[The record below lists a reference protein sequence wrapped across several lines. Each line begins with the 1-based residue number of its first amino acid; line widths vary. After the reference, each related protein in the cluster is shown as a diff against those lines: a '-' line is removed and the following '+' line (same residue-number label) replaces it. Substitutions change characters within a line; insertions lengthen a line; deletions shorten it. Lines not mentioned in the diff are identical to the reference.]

1 QPIVAG
7 ILLAGI
13 LSAIMSTIDSHL
25 LVSSSAVAEDIY
37 RALFKK
43 EASAKELVWVGR
55 IATLLIEL
63 IAVLIV
69 KDSDSGVVEL
79 VEYACAGFG
88 ASFGP
93 TIVLALF
100 WRRITRNGALAG
112 ISVGALTV
120 IIWGDFLSGGIFDLY
135 EIVPGFFFNL
145 IVTIIVSL
153 MGRPTKEMEAEYD
166 ATMEKL
172 REY

>member
-1 QPIVAG
+1 A
-7 ILLAGI
+7 
-13 LSAIMSTIDSHL
+13 
-25 LVSSSAVAEDIY
+25 LV
-37 RALFKK
+37 
-43 EASAKELVWVGR
+43 
-55 IATLLIEL
+55 
-63 IAVLIV
+63 AVLIAT
-69 KDSDSGVVEL
+69 DPESGVLEL
-79 VEYACAGFG
+79 VEYAWAGFG

-112 ISVGALTV
+112 IIVGALTV
-120 IIWGDFLSGGIFDLY
+120 ISWGEFLSGGMFDVY

-145 IVTIIVSL
+145 IVKIIVSL